1 MRTFWLGRRSARTR
15 VLLVS
20 PAPPLRGDTRA
31 RAPRRRDVGFA
42 RRGCALRA
50 ASPREV
56 PRARGRRRAPRA
68 RSPSRARERRP
79 RRRPSRGRDPPM
91 ARRHVRA
98 ARQAPPP
105 RRPSAASS
113 ASASSPA
120 PRTILRDVG
129 GAARPGRLLA
139 ILGPSGSGKTSLLN
153 VLARQV
159 PFNPKMTL
167 HGELVAT
174 SDDAGRNTAYR
185 VAYVQQQDVFYSQLT
200 VRETLQTAAEL
211 RAPRESRRPPSAPPS
226 STTPFAA
233 SDSRSARTRA
243 WATRRR
249 AASAAAN
256 AND

>member
-20 PAPPLRGDTRA
+20 PLPLFAATLARA
-31 RAPRRRDVGFA
+31 RLAAAMLGLLVGAALYAQPPHVKFPGLA
-42 RRGCALRA
+42 VVAALRA
-50 ASPREV
+50 LAR
-56 PRARGRRRAPRA
+56 RRGRA
-68 RSPSRARERRP
+68 RRP

-98 ARQAPPP
+98 ARQAPPS

-211 RAPRESRRPPSAPPS
+211 RARASPARPPSAPPP